1 MDMQEPMPIMTI
13 AAASLLAVAIISAT
27 ILRLWRDWM
36 RFKHSQLS
44 LSYSGGNDRGA
55 ASTGNANARI
65 ELADLKERLRK
76 LEAIAAGVDL

>member
-1 MDMQEPMPIMTI
+1 MQEPMIIMTI

-44 LSYSGGNDRGA
+44 LSYSGVNDSDVARA
-55 ASTGNANARI
+55 GNANARI

>member
-1 MDMQEPMPIMTI
+1 MQEPMIIMII

-27 ILRLWRDWM
+27 ILRLWGDWM

-44 LSYSGGNDRGA
+44 LRHSGLN
-55 ASTGNANARI
+55 ASDSASSGNANARI